1 MILVAAIGQAA
12 AVQASSVFDATR
24 ATVSPARVVVEIEA
38 GTIRGG
44 PVGLA
49 WAADGS
55 MLYLRA
61 AEYDR
66 WRNERAHHFVVPA
79 SGGGMTSVDG
89 VPPWA
94 AAYWMWKSGQVAP
107 GVPEMRFDMDT
118 QTQLATSVGT
128 VRDGGLSQSRA
139 DPTQTQIASD
149 VASAQQVAT
158 ITIKLKGIVVAQST
172 NKSIVPGSTWGWA
185 PSPLGGLAFVDG
197 RKRLVLIDR
206 AGRTLEVGTEAEA
219 LLPAWSPD
227 GKRIAYLQKKSK
239 KKYVV
244 SVVEVEIR

>member
-1 MILVAAIGQAA
+1 MKG
-12 AVQASSVFDATR
+12 D
-24 ATVSPARVVVEIEA
+24 
-38 GTIRGG
+38 

-55 MLYLRA
+55 MLYLRT

-66 WRNERAHHFVVPA
+66 WRNERAYHCVVPVA
-79 SGGGMTSVDG
+79 GGGMTPVDA

-94 AAYWMWKSGQVAP
+94 AAYWMWKAGQVAP
-107 GVPEMRFDMDT
+107 GVPDMRFDTDT
-118 QTQLATSVGT
+118 QTQIATSVGT

-158 ITIKLKGIVVAQST
+158 VTVKLKGIVVARSA
-172 NKSIVPGSTWGWA
+172 NKAIAPGATWGWA

-197 RKRLVLIDR
+197 RRRLVLIDR
-206 AGRTLEVGTEAEA
+206 AGRTLEVGNAAEA

-227 GKRIAYLQKKSK
+227 GKRIAYLQKKG
-239 KKYVV
+239 KKYLV